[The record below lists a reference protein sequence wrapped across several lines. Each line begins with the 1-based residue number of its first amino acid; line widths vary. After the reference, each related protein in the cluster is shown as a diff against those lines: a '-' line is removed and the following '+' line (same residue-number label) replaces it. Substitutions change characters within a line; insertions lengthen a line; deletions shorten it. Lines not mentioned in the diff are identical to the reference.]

1 MNLQHTAPDDVVARL
16 RRSDRRRLG
25 RACAGLAVAVLVLA
39 LLRVVWGTYQVTV
52 PDLVRILGGETIP
65 GASFIV
71 LEEKLPRAVAAVL
84 TGAAL
89 GAAGALY
96 RRTLRNPLAS
106 PDILGVTQGAA
117 AAVVLGMLATAGQ
130 TGGGSDLMRA
140 ATALIGGLAA
150 VVAVFATARSV
161 GGERFVVAGIAVAA
175 AGQAVVAGA
184 MLSLAQHDLQS
195 ATVWIAGS
203 LNGVTWGRIA
213 LLAGVLVV
221 ALPLAGVLHARL
233 APADVGPDLAHALG
247 HGGVVGRQAHD
258 LGRRGDRVVLGDGAL
273 ADTGRAQHGGQPHRG
288 LPAAGASAGAAQ
300 RRPPGRRRSPG
311 RGCRSGGRGRGT

>member
-1 MNLQHTAPDDVVARL
+1 MSLQRTAAADVVARL

-25 RACAGLAVAVLVLA
+25 WACAGLAVAVLVLA

-117 AAVVLGMLATAGQ
+117 AAVVLGMLVTAGQ
-130 TGGGSDLMRA
+130 TGGGSDLTRA
-140 ATALIGGLAA
+140 ATALVGGLAA

-213 LLAGVLVV
+213 LLACVLVV

-247 HGGVVGRQAHD
+247 
-258 LGRRGDRVVLGDGAL
+258 
-273 ADTGRAQHGGQPHRG
+273 
-288 LPAAGASAGAAQ
+288 
-300 RRPPGRRRSPG
+300 
-311 RGCRSGGRGRGT
+311 

>member
-1 MNLQHTAPDDVVARL
+1 MSLQRTASDDVVARL

-25 RACAGLAVAVLVLA
+25 GACAGLAVAVLVLA

-117 AAVVLGMLATAGQ
+117 AAVVLGSGAGDGPLVGRGVQ
-130 TGGGSDLMRA
+130 HMWPETLDIMGWDVDDVGLGVIFDRSIPDFAEAQLRA
-140 ATALIGGLAA
+140 ALDSLAPDRDVDRYVCHPGGAKVITALEATLDLAAGTLDVERRVLAQNGNMSAPTVLFVLAA
-150 VVAVFATARSV
+150 VLRNNPPPKLM
-161 GGERFVVAGIAVAA
+161 
-175 AGQAVVAGA
+175 A
-184 MLSLAQHDLQS
+184 M
-195 ATVWIAGS
+195 
-203 LNGVTWGRIA
+203 
-213 LLAGVLVV
+213 
-221 ALPLAGVLHARL
+221 
-233 APADVGPDLAHALG
+233 ALG
-247 HGGVVGRQAHD
+247 PGFT
-258 LGRRGDRVVLGDGAL
+258 LSVLPIMVA
-273 ADTGRAQHGGQPHRG
+273 
-288 LPAAGASAGAAQ
+288 
-300 RRPPGRRRSPG
+300 
-311 RGCRSGGRGRGT
+311 

>member
-16 RRSDRRRLG
+16 RRSDRLRLG

-106 PDILGVTQGAA
+106 
-117 AAVVLGMLATAGQ
+117 
-130 TGGGSDLMRA
+130 
-140 ATALIGGLAA
+140 
-150 VVAVFATARSV
+150 
-161 GGERFVVAGIAVAA
+161 
-175 AGQAVVAGA
+175 
-184 MLSLAQHDLQS
+184 
-195 ATVWIAGS
+195 
-203 LNGVTWGRIA
+203 
-213 LLAGVLVV
+213 
-221 ALPLAGVLHARL
+221 
-233 APADVGPDLAHALG
+233 
-247 HGGVVGRQAHD
+247 
-258 LGRRGDRVVLGDGAL
+258 
-273 ADTGRAQHGGQPHRG
+273 
-288 LPAAGASAGAAQ
+288 
-300 RRPPGRRRSPG
+300 
-311 RGCRSGGRGRGT
+311 

>member
-130 TGGGSDLMRA
+130 TGGGSDLM
-140 ATALIGGLAA
+140 
-150 VVAVFATARSV
+150 
-161 GGERFVVAGIAVAA
+161 
-175 AGQAVVAGA
+175 
-184 MLSLAQHDLQS
+184 LSLIH
-195 ATVWIAGS
+195 I
-203 LNGVTWGRIA
+203 
-213 LLAGVLVV
+213 
-221 ALPLAGVLHARL
+221 
-233 APADVGPDLAHALG
+233 
-247 HGGVVGRQAHD
+247 
-258 LGRRGDRVVLGDGAL
+258 
-273 ADTGRAQHGGQPHRG
+273 
-288 LPAAGASAGAAQ
+288 
-300 RRPPGRRRSPG
+300 
-311 RGCRSGGRGRGT
+311 